1 MFDRIDHVGIAVHSI
16 EKSRGLYENVFG
28 LELEREEVVES
39 QGVRVACFQT
49 GESLVELL
57 EPIDEDSPISDFL
70 EDNGEGIHHLAL
82 GCDDIDKAR
91 EIADEHGLRL
101 LSDAPIEGAA
111 NKLITF
117 AHPKDTGGVLFEFTQ
132 RKET

>member
-16 EKSRGLYENVFG
+16 EESRGLYEEVFG

-39 QGVRVACFQT
+39 QGVRVACFQA

-57 EPIDEDSPISDFL
+57 EPMSEESPIASFL
-70 EDNGEGIHHLAL
+70 EERGEGIHHLAL
-82 GCDDIDKAR
+82 GCEDIEEAR
-91 EIADEHGLRL
+91 AVAEQHGLRL
-101 LSDAPIEGAA
+101 LSDEPIEGAA

-117 AHPKDTGGVLFEFTQ
+117 AHPKDTGSVLFEFTQ
-132 RKET
+132 RRD